1 MRCYQRQ
8 HHTISCVEGAQW
20 LKSSDLQQ
28 CTIYHMHRYISF
40 YLSLPM
46 LLVFGGE
53 MDSKKSLEIHSSKW
67 HGTLSPLT
75 DFAFTNW
82 ITLYNIAMFPTPKL
96 NMVIVCTSEEPG
108 LNLWFKLIY

>member
-1 MRCYQRQ
+1 M
-8 HHTISCVEGAQW
+8 V
-20 LKSSDLQQ
+20 
-28 CTIYHMHRYISF
+28 
-40 YLSLPM
+40 
-46 LLVFGGE
+46 LVFGGE